1 MAVICKKMK
10 QDPNPVKPKEKNS
23 SQAEMAKMAQP
34 ATNIYQLT
42 IMRNY
47 LTLAGLTVVSVTL
60 TEIIPATTKPHK
72 FWLTWMQYSALQ
84 F

>member
-1 MAVICKKMK
+1 MK
-10 QDPNPVKPKEKNS
+10 QDPNPVNPKEKNS

-47 LTLAGLTVVSVTL
+47 LTLAADSDSGWS
-60 TEIIPATTKPHK
+60 
-72 FWLTWMQYSALQ
+72 YSC
-84 F
+84 